1 MLASDPAGRPTWIVC
16 IHCLTTHIDQ
26 GIWIYREHKTHLC
39 LKCGELIKVPFKE
52 PTRGVPFGPLYYE
65 GSPYNLE
72 PILKES
78 PP

>member
-1 MLASDPAGRPTWIVC
+1 MKDLIELLKARVRQLLGTPAGRPTWIVC

-52 PTRGVPFGPLYYE
+52 PTRGVAFQ
-65 GSPYNLE
+65 
-72 PILKES
+72 
-78 PP
+78 